1 MYSLESYKDNFR
13 GKNRNELVI
22 ERNRLIK
29 DINDY
34 ENKVVRYDVDITNP
48 DLYTMNNECLIF
60 ILEQLL
66 NKYKE
71 NNLKKDNWL
80 NKMLNKIDNKIT
92 ELEEKEQNKKE

>member
-48 DLYTMNNECLIF
+48 DLYIMNNECLIF

-66 NKYKE
+66 NVYKE

-92 ELEEKEQNKKE
+92 ELEEKEQNKEE

>member
-48 DLYTMNNECLIF
+48 NLYILNNECLIF

-66 NKYKE
+66 YQYKD
-71 NNLKKDNWL
+71 NNKKDNWL

-92 ELEEKEQNKKE
+92 ELEEKEQNKEE

>member
-48 DLYTMNNECLIF
+48 DFYIMNNECLIF

-66 NKYKE
+66 YQYKD
-71 NNLKKDNWL
+71 NNKKDNWL

-92 ELEEKEQNKKE
+92 ELEEKEQNKEE

>member
-13 GKNRNELVI
+13 SKGKEELVI

-29 DINDY
+29 DITDY
-34 ENKVVRYDVDITNP
+34 ENKVVRYDVDITNH
-48 DLYTMNNECLIF
+48 DLYIMNNECLIF

-92 ELEEKEQNKKE
+92 ELEEKEQNKEE